1 LTAHCLNKQWNLNNL
16 VLAINE
22 FVGSHT
28 HDAIANHIRDLLTKW
43 MIDIKKVHAFVS
55 DAAANMKKVFA
66 N

>member
-1 LTAHCLNKQWNLNNL
+1 